1 MAESEKATLKRQRRA
16 PRPVSPETYA
26 DAYALAQQ
34 VLQGSLSQAE
44 AEKTLTARYDL
55 GDRVALGYIGNYLS
69 MKLGAPKVRSTIA
82 ADGWRFLLDQ
92 FEKEGMFA
100 LQRALS
106 VLWEHIE
113 YLHGPEPKLR
123 KVHADYI
130 GKVAQ
135 HIEGD
140 PSATLAEQIAASLRD
155 GDEARRRRL
164 DVAPVYPEAVLIV
177 TRAFRRN
184 ADVIAEVLVQAAGV
198 CQRCAREAPFKRLDG
213 TPYLEVHHLTPL
225 AQGGTDTVANAIALC
240 PNCHR
245 ELHYG
250 STFLDER
257 LDSNAPN

>member
-1 MAESEKATLKRQRRA
+1 MAESEKETLKRQRRA
-16 PRPVSPETYA
+16 PRPVSPEAYA

-34 VLQGSLSQAE
+34 VLQGSLSQPE
-44 AEKTLTARYDL
+44 AEKILTARYDL

-69 MKLGAPKVRSTIA
+69 MKRGAPKVRSTIA
-82 ADGWRFLLDQ
+82 ADGWRFFLDQ
-92 FEKEGMFA
+92 FEKEGMLA
-100 LQRALS
+100 LQLALS

-113 YLHGPEPKLR
+113 YLPGPEPKLR

-140 PSATLAEQIAASLRD
+140 PAATLAEQIAASLRD

-164 DVAPVYPEAVLIV
+164 DVAPVYPEAVLV
-177 TRAFRRN
+177 ATRVFRRN

-198 CQRCAREAPFKRLDG
+198 CQGCGREAPFRRLDG

-225 AQGGTDTVANAIALC
+225 AQGGPDTVANAIALC

-245 ELHYG
+245 ERHYG
-250 STFLDER
+250 SIF
-257 LDSNAPN
+257 SG

>member
-1 MAESEKATLKRQRRA
+1 MAESEKETLKRQRRA
-16 PRPVSPETYA
+16 PRPVSPEAYA

-69 MKLGAPKVRSTIA
+69 MKRGAPKVRSTIA

-92 FEKEGMFA
+92 FEKEGMLA

-113 YLHGPEPKLR
+113 YLPGPEPKLR

-140 PSATLAEQIAASLRD
+140 PAATLAEQIAASFRD

-164 DVAPVYPEAVLIV
+164 DVAPVYPEAVLV
-177 TRAFRRN
+177 ATRAFRRN

-198 CQRCAREAPFKRLDG
+198 CQGCGREAPFRRLDG

-245 ELHYG
+245 ERHYG
-250 STFLDER
+250 SIF
-257 LDSNAPN
+257 SG

>member
-1 MAESEKATLKRQRRA
+1 MDESEKETVKRPRRA
-16 PRPVSPETYA
+16 PRPVSPEAYA

-34 VLQGSLSQAE
+34 VLQGSLSQPE
-44 AEKTLTARYDL
+44 AEKILTARYDL

-69 MKLGAPKVRSTIA
+69 MKRGAPKVRSTIA

-92 FEKEGMFA
+92 LEKEGTLA

-106 VLWEHIE
+106 VFWEHIE
-113 YLHGPEPKLR
+113 YLAGPEPKLR

-140 PSATLAEQIAASLRD
+140 PAATLTEQVAASLKD
-155 GDEARRRRL
+155 GDETRRRRL
-164 DVAPVYPEAVLIV
+164 DVAPVYPEAVLV
-177 TRAFRRN
+177 AARVFRRN

-198 CQRCAREAPFKRLDG
+198 CQGCGREAPFKRPDG
-213 TPYLEVHHLTPL
+213 TPYLEVHHRQPL
-225 AQGGTDTVANAIALC
+225 AEGGADTVENAIALC

-245 ELHYG
+245 ERHYG
-250 STFLDER
+250 ASYR
-257 LDSNAPN
+257 DSEHS